1 VFCAASA
8 GGLWYPDRVAT
19 FSSVAVVMAGLLFL
33 VAMAQS
39 SSLRRL
45 VIGPRG
51 IEAEL
56 AEVKEGLVASRRAIA
71 RQQKLINAFTV
82 YSLAEA
88 IYRDMLLEIAHN
100 GMVEWHQTQ
109 EQMRWLTFLFDH
121 GLIQADESVNW
132 IPFEEIPDGE
142 DLAARFKP
150 TPAAELLIRLR
161 GGTKK
166 S

>member
-1 VFCAASA
+1 M
-8 GGLWYPDRVAT
+8 LWYPGHVAA

-33 VAMAQS
+33 AATAQP

-56 AEVKEGLVASRRAIA
+56 SEVKEGLAASQRAIA
-71 RQQKLINAFTV
+71 RQQTLINAFTV
-82 YSLAEA
+82 YALADL
-88 IYRDMLLEIAHN
+88 IYRRMLLEIANN
-100 GMVEWHQTQ
+100 GRVEWHQTP

-121 GLIQADESVNW
+121 GLIQARESVAW
-132 IPFEEIPDGE
+132 VPFEEIPEGDN
-142 DLAARFKP
+142 LAERFKP

-161 GGTKK
+161 GGSKDGEAHK
-166 S
+166 